1 MATNNE
7 KKITKA
13 MNYSAVIK
21 HLESLPSG
29 TVLDTVV
36 VGSGENAKSIPIT
49 VELAIE
55 KLTHEIGLLEKK
67 NSGSGSGKPT
77 KVQEANMALEVEI
90 LDFMAESPNQLFT
103 TTDLIKS
110 CPACEGMNPQKVAPR
125 LNAMEKEGKVSKTK
139 DKGKTLWQ
147 YVSGVADS
155 DTEDWGEEDYED

>member
-29 TVLDTVV
+29 TVLDTVT
-36 VGSGENAKSIPIT
+36 VGSGENAKSVPIT

-77 KVQEANMALEVEI
+77 KAQEANMALEADI
-90 LDFMAESPNQLFT
+90 LEYMADHPNQLFT
-103 TTDLIKS
+103 TTDIIKG
-110 CPACEGMNPQKVAPR
+110 CPACEGMNTQKVAPR
-125 LNAMEKEGKVSKTK
+125 MNALAEVGSVTKSK

-147 YVSGVADS
+147 YAEEVC
-155 DTEDWGEEDYED
+155 ED

>member
-55 KLTHEIGLLEKK
+55 KLTHEIGLLVKK

-77 KVQEANMALEVEI
+77 KTQEANMALEADI
-90 LDFMAESPNQLFT
+90 LEYMADHPNQLFT
-103 TTDLIKS
+103 TTDIIKG
-110 CPACEGMNPQKVAPR
+110 CPACEDMNTQKVAPR
-125 LNAMEKEGKVSKTK
+125 LNALAEVGSVIKTK
-139 DKGKTLWQ
+139 EKGKTLWQ
-147 YVSGVADS
+147 YAEEVC
-155 DTEDWGEEDYED
+155 ED